1 MLLVIQFK
9 LMNIVQYSYLLM
21 TCNKSGCLWRIFLA
35 VLTKAWIW
43 FYVFFDLTFSYGT
56 CNMSVAIHILSTES
70 CLKRGVLMGWKQIRE
85 NCILQLLRERVVG
98 GSVGKIMWI
107 ILVSILHWVAGLE
120 VWHQLRIGFI
130 WQHIFWVMAGHI
142 MELSCIKFCN
152 SQENTAQAL
161 GICLR
166 LLESNRSSD
175 SVRK

>member
-43 FYVFFDLTFSYGT
+43 FYVFFDLNFSYGT
-56 CNMSVAIHILSTES
+56 CNMSIAIRILSTES

-98 GSVGKIMWI
+98 GSVGNNVDNFGLNSALSRWVGSVTPTQDWFYMTAY
-107 ILVSILHWVAGLE
+107 ILSYGGAYYGTFMHQILQFSGEYGSSSWY
-120 VWHQLRIGFI
+120 
-130 WQHIFWVMAGHI
+130 
-142 MELSCIKFCN
+142 LSSASWK
-152 SQENTAQAL
+152 
-161 GICLR
+161 
-166 LLESNRSSD
+166 
-175 SVRK
+175 